1 MAKILKIAVIENADT
16 VKVLLQGIIFENTK
30 ISLLIVFYIA
40 FKISTKKKEIL
51 SLEWGSELK
60 SAKRRVG
67 FSNKKCNKE

>member
-40 FKISTKKKEIL
+40 FKISTKKKEIS